1 MISFQTPHLFNRL
14 VPSGKYIKTYCE
26 QANRQNFHVWNSHR
40 QHVSDLY
47 SDKVSEENQGALGM
61 GARGQDRL
69 TESSGSL
76 NDV

>member
-1 MISFQTPHLFNRL
+1 VI
-14 VPSGKYIKTYCE
+14 YIAPKSQKRIRVHC
-26 QANRQNFHVWNSHR
+26 
-40 QHVSDLY
+40 
-47 SDKVSEENQGALGM
+47 ALGM